1 VTVRNPLF
9 LRAAAAALAAGV
21 LLAVLVLPAAPAAGA
36 PPVVVVRVFGLK
48 HRRADEALQLVRPV
62 LSDAGSVMLE
72 PRTNELTVRDTSLAV
87 DRAAAAIASYD
98 VPLRGVDVA
107 VTLLK
112 ATSDPNAPSRA
123 ELPAEIRAIGERLKK
138 LFNVTNFT
146 RLDSVVV
153 RGTEGQRVAWVIGA
167 NYHLQFLLDPSRD
180 GKRLQ
185 FRDLSLERVRRE
197 GGKEVRGEILRTT
210 INVNMGQP
218 YILGVGKDEAAKGAI
233 FLVLSPEWS
242 KPGPGILVN

>member
-1 VTVRNPLF
+1 MTVRSPLS
-9 LRAAAAALAAGV
+9 LRAAAAALVAGA
-21 LLAVLVLPAAPAAGA
+21 LLAVLVLPAPPAAGA

-48 HRRADEALQLVRPV
+48 HRPADEALQLVRPV

-72 PRTNELTVRDTSLAV
+72 PKTNELTVRDTSVAV
-87 DRAAAAIASYD
+87 ERAAAAIASYD

-138 LFNVTNFT
+138 LFNVNDFT
-146 RLDSVVV
+146 RLDAVVV
-153 RGTEGQRVAWVIGA
+153 RGTEGQRVAWVIGT

-180 GKRLQ
+180 GRRLQ

-197 GGKEVRGEILRTT
+197 GGKEVRGEILHTT

-218 YILGVGKDEAAKGAI
+218 YILGVGKDEAAKGAL
-233 FLVLSPEWS
+233 FLVLTPEWS
-242 KPGPGILVN
+242 KPGPGIVVN